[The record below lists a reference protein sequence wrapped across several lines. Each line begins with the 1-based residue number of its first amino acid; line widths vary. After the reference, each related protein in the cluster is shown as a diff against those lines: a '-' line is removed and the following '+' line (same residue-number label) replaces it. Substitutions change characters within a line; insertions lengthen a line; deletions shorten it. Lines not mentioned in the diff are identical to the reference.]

1 MSLSPEQCIAARG
14 LLRWTQRDLARKAA
28 GVSISTVKRFEQGTH
43 ATTEDNLARIRKALE
58 RGGVLFIDANGNAG
72 LGVRL
77 KK

>member
-14 LLRWTQRDLARKAA
+14 LLRWTQRDLADKARVGEA
-28 GVSISTVKRFEQGTH
+28 TVKRFEQGTH
-43 ATTEDNLARIRKALE
+43 ATAEDNLARIRKALE